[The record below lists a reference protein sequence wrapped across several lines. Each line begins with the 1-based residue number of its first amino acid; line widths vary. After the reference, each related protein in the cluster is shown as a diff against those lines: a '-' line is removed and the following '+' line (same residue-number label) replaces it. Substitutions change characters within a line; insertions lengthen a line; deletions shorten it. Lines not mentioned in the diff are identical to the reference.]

1 MTELFSREQLLS
13 GLKKAHV
20 AQDTEAMQQL
30 AAELQRMDNEGVV
43 VHNPS
48 QSPTKAVTEEGFYT
62 DQLKSGAGD
71 FVFGLL
77 PDRLFGVDGLDKKY
91 FNEDTGEYN
100 VDLYDSD
107 LAAAKN
113 QAKREFF
120 DYKGIKPKS
129 KLERYVGAGI
139 RGTVSEGPL
148 AFIGAKG
155 VPSAAVELAH
165 TFAATTAGAVGGET
179 AAEVAKNLGADE
191 GTQNAFRAA
200 GGIAAGTGT
209 ALVRTPF
216 TLGTK
221 AASKGLTER
230 KKIVES
236 ADKASDFLAK
246 SDLDGII
253 KNATAAQPDLDLV
266 INRVVELQD
275 KVPGLVVPPAAA
287 LASNPIVIKNMD
299 RLLRTKPEF
308 LADMRKS
315 VTDAATAI
323 QKRKEQKFGPAGE
336 VLDLKLKR
344 AIANDSGVRLNNA
357 NKKIAAIDK
366 QIDTRARQ
374 LESKNDPFA
383 VGESVRN
390 LMKAQEEAVRQK
402 LGPRYEQILRR
413 AEADGVELPTSSVR
427 NIYNAVRVQK
437 LEDLFGVEPALS
449 KNIRNNW
456 FPKEE
461 VFESPVLLAGGVKQK
476 PKVIETFRPAS
487 VRDLDSLKRNLN
499 SAIRKTKD
507 ADSKTKLYG
516 LKTQL
521 QKEIDTLPESFSKA
535 YRDVDRQFYKELGI
549 PKDKEG
555 LKQLDAA
562 RFATNAGTWLAKPE
576 QARDFLSFVG
586 DAGVPVVRDAVLLKM
601 ENAKVF
607 ENGVF
612 DGKKF
617 DSFLRQNERLINT
630 VPNLRRELESQ
641 GSGILDMLDLRAR
654 LDNDFNIKS
663 RELAAGFIQGIQNQR
678 FSKVIDEIL
687 EKPKVSFKYLDDV
700 KNFSPETSK
709 MLKQGVRAGLL
720 EKAVESNKTMLEFIA
735 DNANTFNQWF
745 GPRYIQDVKD
755 LSEAS
760 DLLNRINLEARFAID
775 MKNEDAMKAAT
786 RMSAPE
792 WVSLIRDRITS
803 LTTKVAIASS
813 KITTRQA
820 EAKRDSSLM
829 QMLLNPEKLAQVK
842 KAAEAS
848 KAKKQ
853 LNVKESRDYVL
864 SLIGLLS
871 TKSGYFGET
880 GAETFETLEQELTT
894 NQQ

>member
-13 GLKKAHV
+13 GLKKAH
-20 AQDTEAMQQL
+20 AGQDTDAMQQI
-30 AAELQRMDNEGVV
+30 AAELKRMDDEGVV

-48 QSPTKAVTEEGFYT
+48 QSPTKAVTEEGFYL
-62 DQLKSGAGD
+62 DQLKSGAAD
-71 FVFGLL
+71 FVFGML
-77 PDRLFGVDGLDKKY
+77 PDNLFFVDGLDKKY
-91 FNEDTGEYN
+91 FDIDTGVYN
-100 VDLYDSD
+100 RDLYVSD
-107 LAAAKN
+107 LAQA
-113 QAKREFF
+113 QEEAKREFF
-120 DYKGIKPKS
+120 DYKGIKPKDS
-129 KLERYVGAGI
+129 FERYVVAGI
-139 RGTVSEGPL
+139 RGTASEGPL
-148 AFIGAKG
+148 AFIGAKS

-165 TFAATTAGAVGGET
+165 TFLATTAGAIGGDT
-179 AAEVAKNLGADE
+179 AAEVAKTLGADE
-191 GTQNAFRAA
+191 NTQNAFRAA
-200 GGIAAGTGT
+200 GGMAAGVGVGLT
-209 ALVRTPF
+209 RTPF
-216 TLGTK
+216 ALGTD
-221 AASKGLTER
+221 ATSKGLAER

-308 LADMRKS
+308 LADMTKS
-315 VTDAATAI
+315 VADAAAAI

-336 VLDLKLKR
+336 VIDLKLKK
-344 AIANDSGVRLNNA
+344 AISEDSGVRLKNA
-357 NKKIAAIDK
+357 NKKITAIDK

-374 LESKNDPFA
+374 LESRNDPFA
-383 VGESVRN
+383 VGESVKN

-402 LGPRYEQILRR
+402 LSPRYEQLLRK
-413 AEADGVELPTSSVR
+413 AEADGVELSTSSVR
-427 NIYNAVRVQK
+427 NIYDAVRLQK
-437 LEDLFGVEPALS
+437 LEDLFGVEPSLS
-449 KNIRNNW
+449 RNIRNNW
-456 FPKEE
+456 FPKKE
-461 VFESPVLLAGGVKQK
+461 VFESPVLLAGGIKQK

-507 ADSKTKLYG
+507 ADSRTKLYG

-521 QKEIDTLPESFSKA
+521 QKEINTLPESFSKA
-535 YRDVDRQFYKELGI
+535 YRDVDSQFYKELGI

-555 LKQLDAA
+555 LTQLDAA
-562 RFATNAGTWLAKPE
+562 RFATNAGTWLANPE

-586 DAGVPVVRDAVLLKM
+586 DSGVPIVRDAILLKM

-612 DGKKF
+612 DGAKF
-617 DSFLRQNERLINT
+617 DRFLRKNERLVNT

-641 GSGILDMLDLRAR
+641 GSGILDMMDLRAR
-654 LDNDFNIKS
+654 LNSDFNIKS
-663 RELAAGFIQGIQNQR
+663 TELTKGFIEGIENRR
-678 FSKVIDEIL
+678 FLDVIDDIL
-687 EKPKVSFKYLDDV
+687 KKPKTSSKYLDDV

-720 EKAVESNKTMLEFIA
+720 EKAVQSNKSMLEFIT
-735 DNANTFNQWF
+735 DNANIFNQWF

-775 MKNEDAMKAAT
+775 MKNEDVLKAAT

-803 LTTKVAIASS
+803 LTTKAAIASS

-820 EAKRDSSLM
+820 EGKRDTDLM
-829 QMLLNPEKLAQVK
+829 QMLLNPEKLTQIK

-853 LNVKESRDYVL
+853 LNIKESRNYVL
-864 SLIGLLS
+864 NLIGLIS
-871 TKSGYFGET
+871 AKSAYFGDT
-880 GAETFETLEQELTT
+880 GAETFKTLEQELEE

>member
-13 GLKKAHV
+13 GLKKAHA

-30 AAELQRMDNEGVV
+30 AAELQRMDDEGIL
-43 VHNPS
+43 VHDPS
-48 QSPTKAVTEEGFYT
+48 QSPTKAVTEEGFYI
-62 DQLKSGAGD
+62 DQLKSGAAD

-77 PDRLFGVDGLDKKY
+77 PDNLFGVDGLDKKY
-91 FNEDTGEYN
+91 FDEETGEYN
-100 VDLYDSD
+100 RDLYDSD
-107 LAAAKN
+107 LAIAKN

-120 DYKGIKPKS
+120 DYKGIKPKDS
-129 KLERYVGAGI
+129 FERYVGAGI

-148 AFIGAKG
+148 AIIGAKG
-155 VPSAAVELAH
+155 VPSAAIELAH
-165 TFAATTAGAVGGET
+165 TFAATTAGAIGGET

-200 GGIAAGTGT
+200 GGIIGGTTVGL
-209 ALVRTPF
+209 ARTPF
-216 TLGTK
+216 TAGTQ
-221 AASKGLTER
+221 AVTKGMAER

-266 INRVVELQD
+266 IGRVVELQD

-336 VLDLKLKR
+336 VLDLKLRK
-344 AIANDSGVRLNNA
+344 AIADDSGVNLNNA

-366 QIDTRARQ
+366 QIDARARQ

-383 VGESVRN
+383 VGESVKN
-390 LMKAQEEAVRQK
+390 LMKAQEQAVRQK
-402 LGPRYEQILRR
+402 LSPRYEQVLRK
-413 AEADGVELPTSSVR
+413 AETDGIELPTSSVR

-456 FPKEE
+456 FPKKE

-499 SAIRKTKD
+499 SAIRKTKNP
-507 ADSKTKLYG
+507 DSKTKLYG
-516 LKTQL
+516 LKNQL

-535 YRDVDRQFYKELGI
+535 YRDVDSQFYKELGI

-586 DAGVPVVRDAVLLKM
+586 DAGVPVVRDAILLKM
-601 ENAKVF
+601 ENARVF

-612 DGKKF
+612 DGRRF
-617 DSFLRQNERLINT
+617 DRFLRQNERLINT
-630 VPNLRRELESQ
+630 VPGLRRELETQ
-641 GSGILDMLDLRAR
+641 GSGILDMMELRAR

-663 RELAAGFIQGIQNQR
+663 RELTEGFIQGIENRR
-678 FSKVIDEIL
+678 FSVVIDDIL
-687 EKPKVSFKYLDDV
+687 KNPKMSSKYLDDV

-720 EKAVESNKTMLEFIA
+720 EKAVQSDKTMLEFIS
-735 DNANTFNQWF
+735 DNSNVFKQWF
-745 GPRYIQDVKD
+745 GPRYIEDVKD
-755 LSEAS
+755 ISEAS

-820 EAKRDSSLM
+820 EAKRDDSLM
-829 QMLLNPEKLAQVK
+829 QMLLNPEKLSQVK

-848 KAKKQ
+848 KAKRETG
-853 LNVKESRDYVL
+853 VKEGRDYVL
-864 SLIGLLS
+864 NLIGLIS
-871 TKSGYFGET
+871 TKSAYFGET
-880 GAETFETLEQELTT
+880 GAETFETLEQELAV
-894 NQQ
+894 NQ